1 MVLSD
6 KRDVRYYPSLPFLPL
21 PQHPFYTHTF
31 NDVSLSRSVTSLS
44 IDEKICS
51 VHSLLDI
58 DDGGDGGDDDLTWFS
73 PILNCAV
80 CVK

>member
-1 MVLSD
+1 M
-6 KRDVRYYPSLPFLPL
+6 
-21 PQHPFYTHTF
+21 
-31 NDVSLSRSVTSLS
+31 TSLS

-51 VHSLLDI
+51 VHSLLDN
-58 DDGGDGGDDDLTWFS
+58 DDGGDDGDDDWTWFS

>member
-1 MVLSD
+1 M
-6 KRDVRYYPSLPFLPL
+6 
-21 PQHPFYTHTF
+21 
-31 NDVSLSRSVTSLS
+31 TSLS
-44 IDEKICS
+44 IDDKICS